1 MYRPLVLVSYALN
14 YNIGGYDVRGSHF
27 LNLLVH
33 TVCGC
38 LVYGALSQL
47 FGGNREVAFLG
58 ALLFAIH
65 PVTTEPVNYIS
76 SRSES
81 MAVLFVLLSLSLF
94 IKCAGGVTTKWYGA
108 SVVCFCMALFC
119 KSTAIVLPVIL
130 LLWVACLSRG
140 SSGRWWRGHVAFWV
154 VALVYVIGTRSLI
167 GEALLDAPVRTM
179 VEQVSTQ
186 FKAITYY
193 ARLIVVPH
201 GLNVE
206 HQFAVGM
213 ILVDATVLLSAGV
226 IGSLGYLVWR
236 SLVAGMRQPV
246 FWFVWMV
253 VSLAPTFLVPL
264 NVMVTERRLYM
275 CLIGAVALVVWVVRQ
290 SELNLRR
297 LLPAPII
304 LFGVL
309 TAQRNEVWSTE
320 RSLWS
325 DTVQKSPGAV
335 RPHLRLGTVY
345 GGQGDREAALG
356 EYERALELDPG
367 NGPALNNIGNL
378 HRANGEPELAE
389 RAYLKVLEGLP
400 RYPEALINLGA
411 LCNSQGRFQEALQ
424 LFERAAA
431 VTPDRPELLNNLG
444 ITYLE
449 LRRYQ

>member
-1 MYRPLVLVSYALN
+1 
-14 YNIGGYDVRGSHF
+14 
-27 LNLLVH
+27 
-33 TVCGC
+33 
-38 LVYGALSQL
+38 
-47 FGGNREVAFLG
+47 
-58 ALLFAIH
+58 
-65 PVTTEPVNYIS
+65 
-76 SRSES
+76 
-81 MAVLFVLLSLSLF
+81 
-94 IKCAGGVTTKWYGA
+94 
-108 SVVCFCMALFC
+108 
-119 KSTAIVLPVIL
+119 VIL
-130 LLWVACLSRG
+130 LLWAACLSRG

-154 VALVYVIGTRSLI
+154 VASVYVIGTRSLI
-167 GEALLDAPVRTM
+167 GEAFLDAPVRTM

-186 FKAITYY
+186 FKAVAYY

-213 ILVDATVLLSAGV
+213 SLVDATVLLSAGV

-253 VSLAPTFLVPL
+253 VSLSPTFLVPL
-264 NVMVTERRLYM
+264 NVMVAERRLYM

-290 SELNLRR
+290 SGLNLGR

-309 TAQRNEVWSTE
+309 TVQRNEVWATE
-320 RSLWS
+320 HSLWS

-345 GGQGDREAALG
+345 GREGEREAALK

-378 HRANGEPELAE
+378 HRANGESDLAE
-389 RAYLKVLEGLP
+389 GAYLKALEGLP

-411 LCNSQGRFQEALQ
+411 LYNSQGRFQEALQ
-424 LFERAAA
+424 LFERAADL
-431 VTPDRPELLNNLG
+431 TPDRPELLNNLG

-449 LRRYQ
+449 LRRYREAEAAFQKAVEQEPLLAKIHFNLGGALEGLGRSAEAVSAYERATQLRRDYAKPYYKLSVLYAALGRQRESLEAERMYRGLSETRKGSTR